1 MDGRAVAIGLY
12 VEPMARSRSRYRR
25 EASRRA
31 AFAPHARQYAA
42 RPAIAVASPARR
54 EELCRILVERVVV
67 RDRQLETIDW
77 TPPARPFFKRQR
89 EYPQGALG
97 TRPLSD
103 EDASLAWY
111 VA

>member
-42 RPAIAVASPARR
+42 RPA
-54 EELCRILVERVVV
+54 
-67 RDRQLETIDW
+67 
-77 TPPARPFFKRQR
+77 
-89 EYPQGALG
+89 
-97 TRPLSD
+97 
-103 EDASLAWY
+103 
-111 VA
+111 